1 MKRAS
6 DLRLANTTART
17 PAGVVA
23 GDPLAEPQAFERALA
38 RLCAVVDEAS
48 RGHADWLE
56 RVRAGL
62 VAFLGFFDDC
72 PGWGRLLL
80 NATLAHDVE
89 QDAERV
95 SRREQR
101 LLGVL
106 TQLFD
111 DGSPLVLGEVM
122 AEPQLVSELV
132 AGGVLAVVRRRM
144 LAGER
149 GRFVELAPE
158 LMAFV
163 AAPYLGQDAARAQ
176 LQGLSSPATRARG
189 AVQANG
195 RVIELPIR
203 VTHRTTQVLRAIA
216 AAPGVSNRDIARE
229 AGPIDQG
236 QLSNLLTRL
245 AERGLIENR
254 ARDDQL
260 RWPNAWRL
268 TRAGERVLALI
279 GQAPSSPPR
288 RRVRGA
294 R

>member
-1 MKRAS
+1 MRIGSSGYAQVSSHSLAS
-6 DLRLANTTART
+6 SMTVLGGVVCCSIRRSRTTWSRT
-17 PAGVVA
+17 PSGY
-23 GDPLAEPQAFERALA
+23 RAVSNGSWG
-38 RLCAVVDEAS
+38 CS
-48 RGHADWLE
+48 R
-56 RVRAGL
+56 
-62 VAFLGFFDDC
+62 
-72 PGWGRLLL
+72 
-80 NATLAHDVE
+80 
-89 QDAERV
+89 
-95 SRREQR
+95 S
-101 LLGVL
+101 
-106 TQLFD
+106 LFD

-176 LQGLSSPATRARG
+176 LQGLSSPTTRARG
-189 AVQANG
+189 ALQANG

-203 VTHRTTQVLRAIA
+203 VTHRTTLVLRAIA

-245 AERGLIENR
+245 AERGLIENH

-279 GQAPSSPPR
+279 GQAPPSPR